1 MPNDLVTVQALRNID
16 LPKPFKKG
24 ETRAFTKQ
32 EARVLYAMKLV
43 SIVAPKKTAK
53 Q

>member
-1 MPNDLVTVQALRNID
+1 MSNLVVVQALRDIA
-16 LPKPFKKG
+16 LPRPFKKG
-24 ETRAFTKQ
+24 ETREFTKQ

-43 SIVAPKKTAK
+43 SIVVPKKAK

>member
-1 MPNDLVTVQALRNID
+1 MPNQNVLVCALRDVD
-16 LPKPFKKG
+16 LPKPLKKG
-24 ETRAFTKQ
+24 ETREFTKQ

-43 SIVAPKKTAK
+43 SIVVPKKAK

>member
-1 MPNDLVTVQALRNID
+1 MSNVVLVQALQDIA
-16 LPKPFKKG
+16 LPKPMKKG
-24 ETRAFTKQ
+24 EQRSFTKQ

-43 SIVAPKKTAK
+43 TVVVPKKAK